1 MTRIVTLLILSAAS
15 VFIPG
20 PANFAGQPGSGSL
33 PTLDQLI
40 ESHIQALGGRSAL
53 ASPAL
58 LVLTGECESSNQ
70 EESGPFEIS
79 IATPKVYYNLGRG
92 ALRMGFNGETVWR
105 HTESEGLRQM
115 RSRQFASLITVFD
128 VARVLWWKEWYPE
141 AGIKGI
147 EKLGEREAYVVETRA
162 GSPGSERLFIDREN
176 LLLVRDE
183 VMPTVFTF
191 SDYRAVEG
199 VQVPFTI
206 VQTTRVKV
214 TYTHRIHN
222 ARRIAEVDPSRFEPR

>member
-1 MTRIVTLLILSAAS
+1 MIRARILVIVLIAAAF
-15 VFIPG
+15 V
-20 PANFAGQPGSGSL
+20 PAWRSIAALPAGDSL

-40 ESHIQALGGRSAL
+40 ERHIQALGGRSAL
-53 ASPAL
+53 ASPGP
-58 LVLTGECESSNQ
+58 LVLTGECESSNP

-79 IATPKVYYNLGRG
+79 IATPKVYYSLGQG

-115 RSRQFASLITVFD
+115 QNRQFASLVTVFD
-128 VARVLWWKEWYPE
+128 VARVLWWKRWYPE

-147 EKLGEREAYVVETRA
+147 QKLGDRDAYVVETRA
-162 GSPGSERLFIDREN
+162 GSPASERLFIDRES

-183 VMPTVFTF
+183 VTPTAFTL
-191 SDYRAVEG
+191 SDYRAVAG

-206 VQTTRVKV
+206 VQATRVNV
-214 TYTHRIHN
+214 TYTHRIRS
-222 ARRIAEVDPSRFEPR
+222 ARRVVEVDSSRFEPR